1 MKALFLPQAIF
12 NGICVE
18 SAQVLKYDTKYHQCH
33 FIWGVVRRIQVKTHN
48 GQQVKNTTE
57 YHN

>member
-1 MKALFLPQAIF
+1 MKALFLPQAILMAF
-12 NGICVE
+12 VE